1 MSTRDE
7 EKREALGVEKASL
20 ESSRDVEAQKDVSS
34 LEYSNWRRFLSN
46 PAGSWRDVDESG
58 ATSSSEEQ

>member
-1 MSTRDE
+1 MSTLDE

-34 LEYSNWRRFLSN
+34 LEYSNWRRF
-46 PAGSWRDVDESG
+46 
-58 ATSSSEEQ
+58 